1 MLEGKDADFE
11 KPVLIPDRGKFAAQ
25 LGYRTASLSVWTPEL

>member
-25 LGYRTASLSVWTPEL
+25 LGYRTIEPLSLDA